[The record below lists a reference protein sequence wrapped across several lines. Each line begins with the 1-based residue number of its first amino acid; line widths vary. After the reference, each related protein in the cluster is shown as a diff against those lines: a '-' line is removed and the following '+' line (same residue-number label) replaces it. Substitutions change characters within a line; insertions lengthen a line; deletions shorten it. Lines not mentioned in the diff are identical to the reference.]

1 MTVLEF
7 TGSLALCCQFCA
19 CAFCACCGVSCRQP
33 VNDAQ
38 AHCSTCEYNTT
49 ASPIKQLEGVKIDKF
64 VTHTAYE
71 EFVKVQSER
80 RIR

>member
-1 MTVLEF
+1 M
-7 TGSLALCCQFCA
+7 
-19 CAFCACCGVSCRQP
+19 
-33 VNDAQ
+33 NDAQ

-49 ASPIKQLEGVKIDKF
+49 ASPIKLLEEVKIDKF